1 MHIIYLLFNNSK
13 ISTYKYKYM
22 YILTIL
28 AISTGKSSLT
38 GRAPICGFG

>member
-13 ISTYKYKYM
+13 ISIYKYM
-22 YILTIL
+22 YIHTIL